1 MTFSEALKDFLDAR
15 EELKEVQS
23 WPGASTAD
31 AETTLAQ
38 AADVLDEVIEQTA
51 QRVAQATRR

>member
-15 EELKEVQS
+15 DEAATGDVVAKRMMEETGQY
-23 WPGASTAD
+23 
-31 AETTLAQ
+31 
-38 AADVLDEVIEQTA
+38 LDEVIEQTA